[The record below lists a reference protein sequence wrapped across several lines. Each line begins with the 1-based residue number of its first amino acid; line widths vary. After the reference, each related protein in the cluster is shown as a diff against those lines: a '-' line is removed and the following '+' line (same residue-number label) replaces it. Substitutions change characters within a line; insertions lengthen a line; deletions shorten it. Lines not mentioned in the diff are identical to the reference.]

1 MGSDDE
7 EGKQIEESKNAEGAG
22 GEEAFEGDV
31 FNQEQN
37 NDLIDDATE

>member
-1 MGSDDE
+1 MGSGDEAEKLDE
-7 EGKQIEESKNAEGAG
+7 EEKNAG

-37 NDLIDDATE
+37 NDLIDDAAE

>member
-7 EGKQIEESKNAEGAG
+7 KQIEENKAGEGN
-22 GEEAFEGDV
+22 EEAFEGDV

-37 NDLIDDATE
+37 NDLIDDATEQDF

>member
-7 EGKQIEESKNAEGAG
+7 KQIEENKTGEGN
-22 GEEAFEGDV
+22 EEEIEGDV